1 MRATRTALAGLAAV
15 AWLALTGAAPVAD
28 EAAARQRIE
37 QLARRILAA
46 NVADCARRQSDHGFT
61 VGQVQTHPGGVPV
74 LAVEAGGPAGTAGLR
89 PGDTIR
95 AINAVPWSTDRA
107 ELAAFLGSVARIGDR
122 AVLDLAIE
130 RGGWPIHLRLVGRAM
145 CRGTAVLV
153 PGPKVGASAV
163 GETIMVHAGLER
175 LLPDDAELAF
185 AVAHEAAHLVLGHT
199 APDQRAAIG
208 DPVRRRE
215 MEQAADAT
223 ALRLMWRAGYPPAAA
238 ASAWPKIADASR
250 APLRRL
256 LDIYGP
262 YLSTDQR
269 TAFLQQQAD
278 SLTARSSPGAGRAR

>member
-1 MRATRTALAGLAAV
+1 MPAARNALAGLAAI

-37 QLARRILAA
+37 RLARRILVA
-46 NVADCARRQSDHGFT
+46 NAADCMQRQSDHGFT
-61 VGQVQTHPGGVPV
+61 AGPVQSHPGGVPV
-74 LAVEAGGPAGTAGLR
+74 LAIEPGGPAAQAGLR

-107 ELAAFLGSVARIGDR
+107 ELATFLSALAQIGNR

-130 RGGWPIHLRLVGRAM
+130 RDDQPIHLRLTGRAM
-145 CRGTAVLV
+145 CRGTATLV
-153 PGPKVGASAV
+153 PGTTVSASAV
-163 GETIMVHAGLER
+163 GETIVIHAGLER
-175 LLPDDAELAF
+175 LLRDDAELAF

-199 APDQRAAIG
+199 APEQRAAIS

-215 MEQAADAT
+215 LEQAADAT

-256 LDIYGP
+256 LDIHGP
-262 YLSTDQR
+262 YLPTAER

-278 SLTARSSPGAGRAR
+278 SLTARGSRGTVRAR